1 MDEGFRRKL
10 EENGADVEATVRR
23 FMGNE
28 AMYLK
33 FLGRFPTDPNYEKL
47 GEQIGERDY
56 EEAFKSAHT
65 LKGVSANL
73 GLTPIFTVV
82 SELVEE
88 IRGKKSEE
96 VDTERV
102 DALWK
107 NVQEVYEKFIAI
119 IGEM

>member
-1 MDEGFRRKL
+1 MDESFRRKL

-28 AMYLK
+28 AMYQK
-33 FLGRFPTDPNYEKL
+33 FLGRFPADPNYESL
-47 GEQIGERDY
+47 GKQIEAQDY

-73 GLTPIFTVV
+73 GLNPIFTVV

-88 IRGKKSEE
+88 IRGKKNEE
-96 VDTERV
+96 VDGARV
-102 DALWK
+102 NELWQ
-107 NVQEVYEKFIAI
+107 NVQEVYTKFIDI
-119 IGEM
+119 INEM